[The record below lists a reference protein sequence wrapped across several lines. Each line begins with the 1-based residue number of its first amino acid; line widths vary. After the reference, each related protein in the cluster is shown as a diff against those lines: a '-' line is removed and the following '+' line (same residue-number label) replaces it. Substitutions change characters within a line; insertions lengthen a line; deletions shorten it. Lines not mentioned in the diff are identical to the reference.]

1 MGFGLDSASA
11 ADRVRPGADNPCVKF
26 TFTTGASAFQA
37 IRPTPAALADKAP
50 ALYVSVK
57 VTANCHV
64 IFGDASLRAATTGD
78 ALFEP
83 TDGWQDF
90 MLLPGD
96 TGFRVIG
103 DTGGDL
109 YVFASGR

>member
-1 MGFGLDSASA
+1 MGLDSASA

-26 TFTTGASAFQA
+26 TFTTSASVFQEL
-37 IRPTPAALADKAP
+37 RTAP
-50 ALYVSVK
+50 PQEKNAPVYVSIK
-57 VTANCHV
+57 VTANCHI
-64 IFGDASLRAATTGD
+64 IFGPTGVRAPTTGD

-90 MLLPGD
+90 MLMPDD

-103 DTGGDL
+103 ASAGDV
-109 YVFASGR
+109 YIFFSGR

>member
-1 MGFGLDSASA
+1 MGLDSASA

-26 TFTTGASAFQA
+26 TFTTGASEYQA
-37 IRPTPAALADKAP
+37 LRPGNTAPTDKPPAV
-50 ALYVSVK
+50 YVSVK

-64 IFGDASLRAATTGD
+64 IFGDANVRAATAAD
-78 ALFEP
+78 PLFEQ

-90 MLLPGD
+90 MLMPGD

-103 DTGGDL
+103 DTGGDI
-109 YVFASGR
+109 YVFLSGR